1 MPFFKF
7 FRQIILKYIIFRV
20 IFYLWCI
27 ICLIKQ
33 DIRIY
38 VPSGR
43 PIGRAGGKQW
53 VAWGWQGQI
62 NRFFFFFKFFFSSK
76 YFFSHGQRRTLE
88 LVWFDIITCLFIPY
102 QLCCTRP
109 NQMYQSYSAVPEL
122 FCCTRPNQMY
132 QTYSDVTEL
141 FCCTR
146 PNLLYQ
152 TYSSVP
158 DLLCCTRTSLLY
170 QTYSAV
176 PPLAFFCTV

>member
-1 MPFFKF
+1 MMYNLFNKTRHSYICSLWPANRQGRRETMGSLGVTRANKSIFFLF
-7 FRQIILKYIIFRV
+7 QI
-20 IFYLWCI
+20 
-27 ICLIKQ
+27 
-33 DIRIY
+33 
-38 VPSGR
+38 
-43 PIGRAGGKQW
+43 
-53 VAWGWQGQI
+53 
-62 NRFFFFFKFFFSSK
+62 FFSSK